1 MHTLGLTSRLSR
13 AGSLLTQTHTT
24 HRFAST
30 IPPRA
35 LQYQY
40 VNSPQEQQRSYSCQ
54 IQHPTKLGQ
63 LRAKFRQFG
72 EGNIELDLNHSPGLA
87 ILTINNPQKHNA
99 LTGKMIAE
107 LADCVDFL
115 EEATINSSNFTR
127 ETFTSVSKMART
139 QVAVKDDA
147 DSHIPQLHPGSGLVL
162 KSAGKPVN
170 TVSQE
175 HVQILDDLVGIIIT
189 GSPNKSYC
197 AGLDISAA
205 KTTLLSPQAGSEM
218 SALMVSTLSRFM
230 RLPLVTIAAIERA
243 AIGGGAELT
252 TFCDHR
258 CMSENAKI
266 QFVQTEM
273 GVVPGWGGASRLLN
287 IVSRSHALRLLG
299 AAEPIQGGQE
309 AVQCGFA
316 QISAPPQ
323 KTIDAATE
331 YMQRYVW
338 EKPPTDGDNLG
349 GARRCVPAVR
359 AMKRIVSHG
368 VDYDRVDR
376 VSELEKD
383 LFKQFWGSPDN
394 LARVEA
400 AFSGSKKKK
409 D

>member
-1 MHTLGLTSRLSR
+1 MNTFGLTSRLSR
-13 AGSLLTQTHTT
+13 TGSVLFQT
-24 HRFAST
+24 RLAST
-30 IPPRA
+30 IPSRT
-35 LQYQY
+35 LQCQY
-40 VNSPQEQQRSYSCQ
+40 VNSPQEQRQRQQQQQQRSYSCQ

-72 EGNIELDLNHSPGLA
+72 EGHIELDLNHSPGLA
-87 ILTINNPQKHNA
+87 LLTINNPQKHNA

-115 EEATINSSNFTR
+115 EEATINSSNLTH
-127 ETFTSVSKMART
+127 ETYISVTKMARAQAIEASDGT
-139 QVAVKDDA
+139 DDY
-147 DSHIPQLHPGSGLVL
+147 IPHLHPDSGLVL
-162 KSAGKPVN
+162 KNAGEPLDTMSLEN
-170 TVSQE
+170 A
-175 HVQILDDLVGIIIT
+175 QILDDLVGIIVT
-189 GSPNKSYC
+189 GSSNKSYC
-197 AGLDISAA
+197 AGL
-205 KTTLLSPQAGSEM
+205 AGSEM
-218 SALMVSTLSRFM
+218 SALMVSTLTRFL

-258 CMSENAKI
+258 CMSENAKV

-316 QISAPPQ
+316 QVSAPPQ
-323 KTIDAATE
+323 KTINVATE

-338 EKPPTDGDNLG
+338 EKPPRDGNNSQG
-349 GARRCVPAVR
+349 GARRYVPAVR
-359 AMKRIVSHG
+359 AMKKIVSHG
-368 VDYDRVDR
+368 MDYDGVDR

-383 LFKQFWGSPDN
+383 LFRQFWGSPDN

-400 AFSGSKKKK
+400 AFSGNKKKN